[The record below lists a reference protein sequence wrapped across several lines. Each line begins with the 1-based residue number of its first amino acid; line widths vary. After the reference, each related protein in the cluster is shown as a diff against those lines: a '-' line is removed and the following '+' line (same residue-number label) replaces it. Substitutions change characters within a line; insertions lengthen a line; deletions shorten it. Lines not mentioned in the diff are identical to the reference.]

1 MVPPQRCQEAVFCFC
16 FEVDPVLP
24 PSPPRLLPTLPPRP
38 GGKRRLDL
46 SFDPR
51 KRLKT
56 WEGARRL
63 RDIKFREA
71 QLQFLRSMRGKGAI
85 VNLYGDAHVQ
95 GGVSGSEEEPSPRG
109 LVLGDGGFAGAGGS
123 LPRPPPPSG

>member
-1 MVPPQRCQEAVFCFC
+1 M
-16 FEVDPVLP
+16 LP

-95 GGVSGSEEEPSPRG
+95 GGGVSGSEVEPSPRG
-109 LVLGDGGFAGAGGS
+109 LLLGDGGFAGAGGS